1 MPYQILCNRN
11 KEKYERK
18 SEKKIELIDILNT
31 NLAQKK
37 ENYCK
42 LKREKGALKILK
54 YKMKCS
60 PSITGNELVKVIIE
74 TVEKVYNDFIKVLK
88 EYVEAKE

>member
-1 MPYQILCNRN
+1 
-11 KEKYERK
+11 
-18 SEKKIELIDILNT
+18 
-31 NLAQKK
+31 
-37 ENYCK
+37 
-42 LKREKGALKILK
+42 
-54 YKMKCS
+54 MKCS